1 MIKQII
7 ILVVAFAV
15 TVTGV
20 SAFNSDMLEK
30 LDINLTDTQIEALE
44 ETHKLRQDGANRAE
58 IKEMLEAAGISRETM
73 KEIHTAMRQHRS
85 EVKEAIK
92 AEDYEAYQ
100 NAVADTPH
108 ADIINSE
115 DDFSL
120 LVEAYKLREA
130 GDHEGAWEIMSEL
143 GFEKRKGFGKKG
155 NRQGQKKQRF
165 GDHSFRKGK
174 QAVN

>member
-1 MIKQII
+1 MIKQIMI
-7 ILVVAFAV
+7 PVVAFAV

-20 SAFNSDMLEK
+20 SAFNSDILEK

-44 ETHKLRQDGANRAE
+44 EAHELRRDGADRAE
-58 IKEMLEAAGISRETM
+58 IKEMLEDVGISRETM
-73 KEIHTAMRQHRS
+73 KEIHTAMRQHRG
-85 EVKEAIK
+85 EVKEAIKVAIK

-115 DDFSL
+115 DDFNL
-120 LVEAYKLREA
+120 LVEAHKLREA
-130 GDHEGAWEIMSEL
+130 GNYEGAWEIMSEL

-155 NRQGQKKQRF
+155 NRHGQKKQ
-165 GDHSFRKGK
+165 
-174 QAVN
+174 